1 MTNYELDEERRRENM
16 AREIAKPHLVAK
28 PQYDPQMRYTDTLGE
43 ENMVKQPAHYAK
55 GGIEC
60 IDAMRSS
67 MSKEAFSGYCK
78 GNVFKYIW
86 RFETKGK
93 GTQDLEK
100 AKVYLDWLIDNE
112 NAVQNNLTLVR
123 TGP

>member
-1 MTNYELDEERRRENM
+1 M
-16 AREIAKPHLVAK
+16 AREIAKPQLVAK
-28 PQYDPQMRYTDTLGE
+28 PQYDPQMRYVEGE
-43 ENMVKQPAHYAK
+43 KDMVKQPEHYTK
-55 GGIEC
+55 GNIEC
-60 IDAMRSS
+60 IDAMKAS

-78 GNVFKYIW
+78 GIVFKYIW
-86 RFETKGK
+86 RFETKGE

-112 NAVQNNLTLVR
+112 NTVQNNLTLVR